1 VNSED
6 TLTAALAGNMRSD
19 LAIDALEMA
28 VWARRHDDLDGL
40 VHHSDRGVQ
49 DRFKGSSQQCR

>member
-1 VNSED
+1 LS
-6 TLTAALAGNMRSD
+6 AALGWQVAGNMRSD

-28 VWARRHDDLDGL
+28 IWARRHDDLDGL

-49 DRFKGSSQQCR
+49 DGFKGSSQQCR